1 MDLSTE
7 LRALWRR
14 SWARPLLPALAVVVL
29 VLGIG
34 SSTAVIGLAYA
45 ALLRPLPYPAADEL
59 TVVSSSFPNAGL
71 RDMGLSGPEATELGS
86 LTTGFAAL
94 GFGYETQV
102 AVATGDTAIEAD
114 VAYVSFGLLRALN
127 PHARG
132 RLFDAT
138 DDRPGD
144 PRRVLL
150 GEAFWRRA
158 LGADPATVGRLLVVD
173 GRSYEV
179 VGVLPPRVEFVG
191 RPVDLWIPL
200 QYDVRAPDAN
210 RANHA
215 FTVIGRRRAGLTPA
229 ALSADIDRAVARWA
243 DATGQFHVPDAK
255 FHPLSITPLTERIR
269 GPIRR
274 AMWVLLAAV
283 GLVLF
288 ISSANAVTLLIAS
301 ADSRRTEM
309 AVRMAIGAGPWQL
322 FRLHLTEATVIA
334 IVSMTGGT
342 ALTWSVGH
350 LLDALAPPALNH
362 LDLILS
368 VWQTLWVAGL
378 VTLGVAIVC
387 TIAPFARLALAHLP
401 TALSGENRSAT
412 AGADRQVG
420 RRVLVSLEVALA
432 LALFSGAFAMI
443 ESFWRLAHV
452 ELGFRP
458 EGVVHA
464 LVTLPAA
471 RYTDR
476 DAIDAFYQQ
485 VIDNLQATPGL
496 TAAGVL
502 SGLPPQ
508 RRPNNSSFLVDGQP
522 SDPHTGLPP
531 IQFLQFA
538 SAGAFSALGI
548 ELKQGRLFTDDDRRG
563 SQAVALINERMAR
576 TYFPGGSPLG
586 RRLRAFGHN
595 LPWMT
600 VAGVIGDVRQNGLG
614 QDVGTEVF
622 IPVRQADNAYGAP
635 MTRDLFLFVRV
646 GRTDVAVGANA
657 IRHVVRDVD
666 PAAAVSDVAS
676 MDDVVGQSIAPT
688 RFLTSVLGA
697 FALVALLLSSSGV
710 YGLVMHTVNARTR
723 EIGVRR
729 SLGAGHG
736 AIVRVIAGQAATLV
750 GVGVI
755 AGSLAAL
762 AAGRALAPFVFKVP
776 PQSPSRVAAV
786 AVVLTLT
793 AAAACAVP
801 LFRALRVDPAVAL
814 RH

>member
-1 MDLSTE
+1 MSLSTE
-7 LRALWRR
+7 LRGLWRR
-14 SWARPLLPALAVVVL
+14 TWARPLLPALAVVVL

-86 LTTGFAAL
+86 LTTGFASL

-102 AVATGDTAIEAD
+102 AVATGDTAIKAD

-127 PHARG
+127 PQPRG

-144 PRRVLL
+144 ARRVLI

-158 LGADPATVGRLLVVD
+158 LGADPATVGRSLVVD
-173 GRSYEV
+173 GQSYEV

-255 FHPLSITPLTERIR
+255 FHPLSITPLAERVR
-269 GPIRR
+269 GPLRR
-274 AMWVLLAAV
+274 TMLVLLAAV

-309 AVRMAIGAGPWQL
+309 AVRTAIGAGPWQL
-322 FRLHLTEATVIA
+322 FRLHLTEVTVIA
-334 IVSMTGGT
+334 VVSLTGGS
-342 ALTWSVGH
+342 ALTWSAGR
-350 LLDALAPPALNH
+350 LLAALAPPALNH
-362 LDLILS
+362 LDLSLS
-368 VWQTLWVAGL
+368 VWQTLWVAGS
-378 VTLGVAIVC
+378 VTLGVAVIC
-387 TIAPFARLALAHLP
+387 TIAPFARLTLAHLP

-412 AGADRQVG
+412 AGADRQMG
-420 RRVLVSLEVALA
+420 RRVLVSLEVTLA

-464 LVTLPAA
+464 LVTLPAT
-471 RYTDR
+471 RYADR
-476 DAIDAFYQQ
+476 DAIDGFYQQ
-485 VIDNLQATPGL
+485 VIDGLRATPGL
-496 TAAGVL
+496 TVAGVL
-502 SGLPPQ
+502 SGLPPE
-508 RRPNNSSFLVDGQP
+508 RRPNNSSFLVDGQA

-531 IQFLQFA
+531 VQFLQFA

-586 RRLRAFGHN
+586 RRLRAFGRN

-600 VAGVIGDVRQNGLG
+600 VAGVVGDVRQNGLG

-646 GRTDVAVGANA
+646 GRTDVAGGANA

-666 PAAAVSDVAS
+666 PVAAVSDVAS

-723 EIGVRR
+723 EIGIRR

-750 GVGVI
+750 GAGVI

-776 PQSPSRVAAV
+776 PQSFSRVAAV
-786 AVVLTLT
+786 AAVLTLT
-793 AAAACAVP
+793 AAAACAAP
-801 LFRALRVDPAVAL
+801 LFRALRIDPAVAL